1 MIKSEIREVIAH
13 RIFAGDFLSL
23 KGADLEDASIATEEC
38 LALMQKLVASKK
50 NMPELM
56 LSEYGK
62 GQNAVV
68 DDLLSELK

>member
-1 MIKSEIREVIAH
+1 MLRNEIKE
-13 RIFAGDFLSL
+13 RI
-23 KGADLEDASIATEEC
+23 EDVYGNRDSHLVVPAI
-38 LALMQKLVASKK
+38 LALMRKLVSSKK
-50 NMPELM
+50 NIPELM